1 MKSLFVLALVAL
13 AAANAEP
20 PAAPPFLRAVGTVQ
34 DGGLPHAACTCTR
47 CERARHDPAAK
58 RHVASLALVLPTGK
72 KVFLID
78 ATPDLR
84 EQLDALADVR
94 DAPAGR
100 TDRAPIDGVLLTHAH
115 MGHYLGLAFL
125 GYEAIHTSKMPVW
138 GTPRMCAFLRTNGP
152 WSQLVTKEEI
162 TLQELADGATVELG
176 EGVRVTAVRAPHR
189 DEFAD
194 TLGFRVAG
202 PHRTVLYVPDTDNW
216 VAWGDRLAA
225 ALDGVDVA
233 ILDGTFFSGDELPG
247 REVAKIG
254 HPLMTDT
261 MERLGPRVAAGTLR
275 VYFTHL
281 NHSNPALEAESAA
294 AKLLKEKGF
303 FVLAEGEKIGL

>member
-1 MKSLFVLALVAL
+1 VKRLVVVALGL
-13 AAANAEP
+13 AAAAAGAEA
-20 PAAPPFLRAVGTVQ
+20 PAGPFLRAVGTVQ
-34 DGGLPHAACTCTR
+34 DGGLPHAGCTCDR
-47 CERARHDPAAK
+47 CEIARRDPARK
-58 RHVASLALVLPTGK
+58 RHVASLALVLPAGK

-100 TDRAPIDGVLLTHAH
+100 TDRAPLDGVLLTHAH

-125 GYEAIHTSKMPVW
+125 GYEAIHTSQVPVW
-138 GTPRMCAFLRTNGP
+138 GTPRMCSFLRANGP
-152 WSQLVTKEEI
+152 WSQLVEKEEI
-162 TLQELADGATVELG
+162 ALRELADGATVEVG

-194 TLGFRVAG
+194 TIGFRIAG
-202 PHRTVLYVPDTDNW
+202 PRHTVLYVPDTDSW
-216 VAWGDRLAA
+216 LAWGDRLAT
-225 ALDGVDVA
+225 ALEGVDVA

-247 REVAKIG
+247 RDVTKIG

-261 MERLGPRVAAGTLR
+261 VERLGPRVAAGTLR

-281 NHSNPALEAESAA
+281 NHSNPALEAASTA
-294 AKLLKEKGF
+294 AKWLQEKGF
-303 FVLAEGEKIGL
+303 AVLAEGEEIGL